1 MSAAHFRRVNGFSNQ
16 FWGWG
21 GEDDDM
27 STRVRAN
34 SLAITRYTNNIARSL
49 EGRRYY
55 QRFREHVPIG
65 RVGKLLK
72 TLHILLRPEDI
83 LKGTR

>member
-34 SLAITRYTNNIARSL
+34 SLAITRYTSNIAR
-49 EGRRYY
+49 
-55 QRFREHVPIG
+55 
-65 RVGKLLK
+65 
-72 TLHILLRPEDI
+72 
-83 LKGTR
+83 